1 MPTVNTIELSG
12 LEYQIDHLLRAL
24 EQLKI
29 ENNIL
34 QQKFANSMRERG
46 LLIEKNSHAIS
57 TIKTIIAQLKE
68 DMS

>member
-1 MPTVNTIELSG
+1 MNTIELSG

-34 QQKFANSMRERG
+34 QQKLANSMRERA

-57 TIKTIIAQLKE
+57 TIKTIIA
-68 DMS
+68 